1 MVEDEEESMSW
12 SGPQDMFGLYQRS
25 LTRTGPLYL
34 SKLNNFMGL
43 TSSI

>member
-12 SGPQDMFGLYQRS
+12 SGPQDIFGLYQGS
-25 LTRTGPLYL
+25 LIRTGLLYL
-34 SKLNNFMGL
+34 SKLNNLMGL